1 MKGKDKVLQT
11 KAPGDGDGKDIL
23 QKTAEQLLVASDSPS
38 PKEDTAEYDYYQKK
52 QKAKHERILHQ
63 RIQNHKLAQEQTKSH
78 SQYKQMMKQRM
89 NLPAFGYAKDIC
101 GILRDKRNQVVILTG
116 DTGCG

>member
-1 MKGKDKVLQT
+1 MKRKEEVQT
-11 KAPGDGDGKDIL
+11 EAPGGGDGKDVL
-23 QKTAEQLLVASDSPS
+23 QKAAEQLLVASDSQ
-38 PKEDTAEYDYYQKK
+38 PKEDNAEYYQKK

-89 NLPAFGYAKDIC
+89 NLPAFGYANDIC
-101 GILRDKRNQVVILTG
+101 DKLRDKRNQVVILTG